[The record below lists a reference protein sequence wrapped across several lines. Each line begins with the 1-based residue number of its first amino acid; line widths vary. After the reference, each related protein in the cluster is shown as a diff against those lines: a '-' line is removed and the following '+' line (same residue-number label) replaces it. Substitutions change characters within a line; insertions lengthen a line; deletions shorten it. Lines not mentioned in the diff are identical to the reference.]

1 MSKDSSNQINSAIA
15 NAFQAMCSGRMD
27 KVKEIYKRLTID
39 SSSDPTFANIFAQI
53 ALENNLLTEGIIWL
67 RKSLEVKP
75 DQPTILLN
83 LGVALSQ
90 VKQFSDA
97 LDCFSKAIK
106 FETNNALAYYS
117 QGLMYRHLNQYDN
130 ALNSYKN
137 ALKINPSYAD
147 ALNGIGRIYHIKKEY
162 YHAINYYDQAINS
175 QPNYAEVF
183 YNKAMVL
190 DDLKEFS
197 LAIGNYY
204 QALKFKIDYFE
215 AYNNLGNA
223 LQELKRYD
231 EALTAYDRAIQLK
244 PDYHEPYNGLGNAL
258 QELKRYDE
266 ALTAYDR
273 AIQLKPD
280 YHEPYNGLGNALQEL
295 KRYDEA
301 LTAYDRAIQL
311 KPDYHEPYNG
321 LGNALQELK
330 RYDEALTAF
339 DRAIQLK
346 PDNENFIYGTYLH
359 IKSLLCNWTNFD
371 QELDFLLEKIR
382 NNEKASTPFPLLSLV
397 DSPQIDKKVSEIF
410 IKEKYPLDNSLGEIK
425 KYLKHQ
431 KIRLGYFSADFH
443 HHATMFLMAELF
455 ELHNKEKFELYAFS
469 FGPKTSDSWQ
479 SRVIASFDQFIDVR
493 FKSDKE
499 VAEISRSLEIDIA
512 VDLKGFTNG
521 SRTGIFS
528 YRAAPIQINY
538 LGYPGTMAASYIDYL
553 IADSSL
559 IDASN
564 REYFS
569 EKIIYLPNCYQVNL
583 SKRDLSNRS
592 FLKKEFGIS
601 EHSFVFCSFN
611 NSYKIN
617 PRIFGIW
624 LKILKQVQ
632 NSTLL
637 IMLEND
643 SAKINLIKESKARGI
658 NSNRLIFV
666 SKLPI
671 EEHLKRIQV
680 ADLFLDTFPCNAHTT
695 ASDVL
700 YAGVPLL
707 TLQGKS
713 FASRVAASLLKAI
726 DVPELITSSQ
736 EEYEQLAIELA
747 SDSKK
752 LRTIKNK
759 IIQGI
764 KSSSLFNTEEFA
776 KNIEAGYLKA
786 YEAYQN
792 GKDLSDIAI

>member
-1 MSKDSSNQINSAIA
+1 MSKDCSNQINSAIA
-15 NAFQAMCSGRMD
+15 NAFQAMRSGRMD
-27 KVKEIYKRLTID
+27 EVKEIYKRLTID

-67 RKSLEVKP
+67 RKSLGIKP

-97 LDCFSKAIK
+97 LDCFGKAIK

-162 YHAINYYDQAINS
+162 DHAINYYDKAINS

-231 EALTAYDRAIQLK
+231 EALTAYDHAIQLK

-266 ALTAYDR
+266 ALTAYD
-273 AIQLKPD
+273 
-280 YHEPYNGLGNALQEL
+280 H
-295 KRYDEA
+295 
-301 LTAYDRAIQL
+301 
-311 KPDYHEPYNG
+311 
-321 LGNALQELK
+321 
-330 RYDEALTAF
+330 
-339 DRAIQLK
+339 AIQLK
-346 PDNENFIYGTYLH
+346 PDNGNFIYGTYLH

-637 IMLEND
+637 IMIEND

-680 ADLFLDTFPCNAHTT
+680 ADLFLDTFPYNAHTT